1 MKIDKVEK
9 SKYEG
14 YLWYSDSTEP
24 KVYNHEDLEL
34 ELDNKH
40 NPFIVEGQLF
50 DSKRNISISI
60 KFVDGEY
67 IINQYTVSENDYNK
81 CNVTIKEYCA
91 YRMKDVKKLRFLQY
105 WKEIPNVLCEKM
117 SVLQPVELV
126 FVGFIKE

>member
-24 KVYNHEDLEL
+24 KVYNNKELEL
-34 ELDNKH
+34 VLDNKH

-50 DSKRNISISI
+50 DSEKNISISI

-67 IINQYTVSENDYNK
+67 IINQYNIAEDDYNK
-81 CNVTIKEYCA
+81 CDVTIKEFCA
-91 YRMKDVKKLRFLQY
+91 HRMKDVKKLRFLQY
-105 WKEIPNVLCEKM
+105 WKETSNALCEGM
-117 SVLQPVELV
+117 SVLQPAELV